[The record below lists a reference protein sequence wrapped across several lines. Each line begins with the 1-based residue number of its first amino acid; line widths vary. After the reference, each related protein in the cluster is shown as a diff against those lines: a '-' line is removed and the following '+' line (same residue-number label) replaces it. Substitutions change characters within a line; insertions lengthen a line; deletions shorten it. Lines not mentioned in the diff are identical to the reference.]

1 MVRLLAIHRPVWKV
15 ERDREPPRAGN
26 YQETT
31 MQTHDLDSPQ
41 AAAQIVALALVAD
54 GEIGQDELALLDR
67 MNVHEQ
73 LNLSREAMLDV
84 MRDFCREALS
94 SPQSGWSH
102 DCPLDEREVARLMAQ
117 ITRPALRQRVL
128 HLCLQVAEADGQV
141 AEGESF
147 VLNAAVEH
155 WGLQRQMLRPLND
168 WPMARA
174 A

>member
-1 MVRLLAIHRPVWKV
+1 
-15 ERDREPPRAGN
+15 
-26 YQETT
+26 
-31 MQTHDLDSPQ
+31 MQMQDLDSPQ

-54 GEIGQDELALLDR
+54 GDIGHDELTLLDR

-73 LNLSREAMLDV
+73 LNLSREEMFDV
-84 MRDFCREALS
+84 MRDFCRTALS
-94 SPQSGWSH
+94 NPPSGWSH
-102 DCPLDEREVARLMAQ
+102 ECPLDEREVAQLMGQ

-128 HLCLQVAEADGQV
+128 HLCLKIAEADGKV

-155 WGLQRQMLRPLND
+155 WGLHRQMLSPVND